1 MYVSSSREILLQ
13 CWNLHI
19 RCRATVS
26 SRVSRDCMLG
36 YFGFFFCISSTLCCC
51 CWSLLC
57 WYGEECRVDQRKV
70 NSLPCLFVR
79 LNLCFSS
86 LRWAPHT
93 LSTQISSFT
102 WYFFLFLFFFWI
114 CDQALQKQHNKTTI
128 FHFIIQCAK
137 LSLLSSDVRKKLSTL
152 DTDLFFLMGF

>member
-102 WYFFLFLFFFWI
+102 WYFFLFLFFFEYAI
-114 CDQALQKQHNKTTI
+114 KLFKSSTI
-128 FHFIIQCAK
+128 KPQFFT
-137 LSLLSSDVRKKLSTL
+137 SSSNARN
-152 DTDLFFLMGF
+152 FLCWAQTSEKSYQL